1 MHGRT
6 GASPRGR
13 QEAAM
18 TYDLK
23 ITGGTIV
30 DGSGKPGFAG
40 DLGIK
45 DGKVVALGKADG
57 PAATTIDARGKIVSP
72 GFVDVHTHY
81 DAQILWDRMLS
92 ISPWHGVT
100 TTVIGNCGFGVAP
113 TKAIH
118 RKLIMQTLE
127 KVEGMSLE
135 ALEAGL
141 GNAWPFETFPQY
153 LDTLEKQGTAIN
165 IAALFGHTPLRLY
178 VMGEESTERAAT
190 PDEIAKMKTLV
201 REAMDAGAIG
211 FGTSVS
217 VSHNGYAGKPVP
229 SRQATVE
236 EMDAL
241 VSVMGELKRGLMQ
254 ITIGRDFSTRQV
266 GGVSRTYNAPVTWT
280 ALLSYLYGPG
290 GHRKQLD
297 LAAEQRKSG
306 AMVIPQVSCRPLNFE
321 FTFAEPFIFDVMK
334 FMNELAVEDAKT
346 PGTRRRAYADPAWRE
361 KLRRDVTPLFRN
373 WWDRVVI
380 AWAPSARELEEQP
393 LADAA
398 RKLGRDPVD
407 LALDLALANDLQA
420 RFRMAVMNFDE
431 KEVAELITDPHTVI
445 ALSDAGAHASQL
457 CDACYSTYLL
467 GHWVRE
473 KKTLTI
479 EQAVH
484 QLTQRPAEMFGITDR
499 GLLAEGRPADVVVFD
514 PRTVAPGPLKR
525 VYDLPAGADRL
536 VSEATGVDAVIVNGR
551 IIRQNGNDVVA
562 ADDRLPGRVLR
573 HGRAA

>member
-1 MHGRT
+1 M
-6 GASPRGR
+6 S
-13 QEAAM
+13 
-18 TYDLK
+18 YDIK
-23 ITGGTIV
+23 VTGGTIV
-30 DGSGKPGFAG
+30 DGSGRPGFVG

-45 DGKVVALGKADG
+45 GGKVVAIGKVEG
-57 PAATTIDARGKIVSP
+57 PADTTIDAAGKIVSP

-81 DAQILWDRMLS
+81 DAQILWDRMLT

-141 GNAWPFETFPQY
+141 GIDWPFETFPQY
-153 LDTLEKQGTAIN
+153 LDALEKRGSAIN
-165 IAALFGHTPLRLY
+165 VAALFGHTPLRLY
-178 VMGEESTERAAT
+178 VMGEESTERVAT
-190 PDEIAKMKTLV
+190 ADEIAAMKKLV

-211 FGTSVS
+211 FGTSVA

-241 VSVMGELKRGLMQ
+241 ASVMGELKRGLMQ
-254 ITIGRDFSTRQV
+254 VTIGRDFSTRHMAE
-266 GGVSRTYNAPVTWT
+266 VSRKYGIPVTWT
-280 ALLSYLYGPG
+280 ALLSYMYGPG
-290 GHRKQLD
+290 GHRKQLA
-297 LAAEQRKSG
+297 LADEQRKSG
-306 AMVIPQVSCRPLNFE
+306 ALVIPQVSCRPLNFE
-321 FTFAEPFIFDVMK
+321 FTFGEPFIFDVMK
-334 FMNELAVEDAKT
+334 FMNELAVEEAKA

-361 KLRRDVTPLFRN
+361 KLRSEVTPLFRN

-393 LADAA
+393 LAEAA
-398 RKLGRDPVD
+398 RKLGKDPVD

-431 KEVAELITDPHTVI
+431 QEVAELITDPHTII

-457 CDACYSTYLL
+457 CDACYATYLL

-473 KKTLTI
+473 RKTFTI

-484 QLTQRPAEMFGITDR
+484 NLTQRPAEMFGITDR
-499 GLLAEGRPADVVVFD
+499 GLLTEGRPADVVVFD
-514 PRTVAPGPLKR
+514 PLTVGPGPLKR

-536 VSEATGVDAVIVNGR
+536 VSEARGIDAVIVNGKL
-551 IIRQNGNDVVA
+551 IRRNGKDTVA
-562 ADDRLPGRVLR
+562 GTDPLPGRLLR

>member
-1 MHGRT
+1 MG
-6 GASPRGR
+6 
-13 QEAAM
+13 
-18 TYDLK
+18 YDLK

-30 DGSGKPGFAG
+30 DGTGRPGFIG
-40 DLGIK
+40 DLAIK

-57 PAATTIDARGKIVSP
+57 AATTTIDATGKVVCP

-81 DAQILWDRMLS
+81 DAQVLWDRLLS

-118 RKLIMQTLE
+118 RKLILQTLE
-127 KVEGMSLE
+127 KVEGMSLD
-135 ALEAGL
+135 ALQEGL
-141 GNAWPFETFPQY
+141 GDVWPFETFPQY
-153 LDTLEKQGTAIN
+153 LDAVEKRGAAIN
-165 IAALFGHTPLRLY
+165 IAALFGHTPLRMY

-190 PDEIAKMKTLV
+190 ADEIAAMKRLM
-201 REAMDAGAIG
+201 REAMEAGAIG

-217 VSHNGYAGKPVP
+217 VSHNGYGGRPVP
-229 SRQATVE
+229 SRQAAVE

-241 VSVMGELKRGLMQ
+241 VSVMGEVKRGLMQ
-254 ITIGRDFSTRQV
+254 ITIGREFSTRHMAE
-266 GGVSRTYNAPVTWT
+266 VSRKYGVPVTWT

-290 GHRKQLD
+290 GHRKQLA
-297 LAAEQRKSG
+297 LAEEQRKSG
-306 AMVIPQVSCRPLNFE
+306 ALVIPQVSCRPLNFE

-334 FMNELAVEDAKT
+334 FMNELAVAEAKS

-361 KLRRDVTPLFRN
+361 KLRSEVTPLFQR

-380 AWAPSARELEEQP
+380 AWAPSHKELEEMP
-393 LADAA
+393 LAAAAA
-398 RKLGRDPVD
+398 RVGKDPVD

-431 KEVAELITDPHTVI
+431 GEVAELITDPNTII

-457 CDACYSTYLL
+457 CDACYSTHLL

-473 KKTLTI
+473 KKVFSI

-484 QLTQRPAEMFGITDR
+484 HLTQRPAEMFGITDR
-499 GLLAEGRPADVVVFD
+499 GVLADGKPADVVVFD
-514 PRTVAPGPLKR
+514 PNTVGPGPLRR

-536 VSEATGVDAVIVNGR
+536 VSDASGIDAVIVNGQL
-551 IIRQNGNDVVA
+551 IRRDGRDAIAANDKM
-562 ADDRLPGRVLR
+562 PGRLLR

>member
-1 MHGRT
+1 M
-6 GASPRGR
+6 S
-13 QEAAM
+13 
-18 TYDLK
+18 YDLK

-30 DGSGKPGFAG
+30 DGSGKPGFVG
-40 DLGIK
+40 DVGVK
-45 DGKVVALGKADG
+45 DGRIVALGKAEG
-57 PAATTIDARGKIVSP
+57 PATSTIDATGKAVSP

-113 TKAIH
+113 TRAAH

-141 GNAWPFETFPQY
+141 GTAWPFETFPQY
-153 LDTLEKQGTAIN
+153 LDALERQGSAIN
-165 IAALFGHTPLRLY
+165 VAALFGHTPLRLY

-190 PDEIAKMKTLV
+190 QDEVGTMKKLV

-254 ITIGRDFSTRQV
+254 ITIGRDFSTRHMAE
-266 GGVSRTYNAPVTWT
+266 VSRKYGVPVTWT
-280 ALLSYLYGPG
+280 ALLSHLYGPG

-297 LAAEQRKSG
+297 LAAEQRRSG
-306 AMVIPQVSCRPLNFE
+306 AIVIPQVSCRPLNFE

-334 FMNELAVEDAKT
+334 FMNELAVADAKE

-361 KLRRDVTPLFRN
+361 KLRSEVTPLFRN

-393 LADAA
+393 LAAAAA
-398 RKLGRDPVD
+398 RLGKDPVD

-431 KEVAELITDPHTVI
+431 QEVAELITDPNTII

-457 CDACYSTYLL
+457 CDACYSTHLL

-473 KKTLTI
+473 KKTLTL

-499 GLLAEGRPADVVVFD
+499 GLLAEGRPADIVVFD
-514 PRTVAPGPLKR
+514 PATVAPGPLKR
-525 VYDLPAGADRL
+525 VFDLPAGADRL
-536 VSEATGVDAVIVNGR
+536 VSEASGIDAVIVNGTLVR
-551 IIRQNGNDVVA
+551 RDGKDAVA
-562 ADDRLPGRVLR
+562 ANDRLPGRLLR

>member
-1 MHGRT
+1 
-6 GASPRGR
+6 
-13 QEAAM
+13 M

-30 DGSGKPGFAG
+30 DGTGKPGFVG

-45 DGKVVALGKADG
+45 DGKVVAIGKAEG
-57 PAATTIDARGKIVSP
+57 AATTTIDAKGKVVSP

-113 TKAIH
+113 TRAAH
-118 RKLIMQTLE
+118 RKIIMQTLE

-141 GNAWPFETFPQY
+141 GTAWPFETFPQY
-153 LDTLEKQGTAIN
+153 LDTLEKRGSAIN
-165 IAALFGHTPLRLY
+165 VAALFGHTPLRLY

-190 PDEIAKMKTLV
+190 PDEIGKMKILV

-217 VSHNGYAGKPVP
+217 VSHSGYGGKPVP

-236 EMDAL
+236 EMDQL

-254 ITIGRDFSTRQV
+254 ITIGRDFSTRHMAE
-266 GGVSRTYNAPVTWT
+266 VSRKYNIPVTWT
-280 ALLSYLYGPG
+280 ALLSHLYGPG

-321 FTFAEPFIFDVMK
+321 VTFAEPFIFDVMP
-334 FMNELAVEDAKT
+334 FMNELAKADAKE
-346 PGTRRRAYADPAWRE
+346 PGARRRAYADAAWRE
-361 KLRRDVTPLFRN
+361 KLRSDVTPLFRN

-380 AWAPSARELEEQP
+380 AWSPSHRELEEQP
-393 LADAA
+393 LTMAA
-398 RKLGRDPVD
+398 AKLGKDPVD
-407 LALDLALANDLQA
+407 LALDISLADDLQT

-431 KEVAELITDPHTVI
+431 KEVAELITDPHTII
-445 ALSDAGAHASQL
+445 ALSDAGAHANQL
-457 CDACYSTYLL
+457 CDACYSTHLL

-473 KKTLTI
+473 KKTLTV
-479 EQAVH
+479 EEAVH
-484 QLTQRPAEMFGITDR
+484 NLTQRPAEMFGITDR
-499 GLLAEGRPADVVVFD
+499 GVLAEGRPADVVVFD
-514 PRTVAPGPLKR
+514 PKTVGPGPLKR

-536 VSEATGVDAVIVNGR
+536 VAEAGGIDAVIVNGR
-551 IIRQNGNDVVA
+551 LIRQNNKDTVA
-562 ADDRLPGRVLR
+562 ANDKLPGRLLR

>member
-1 MHGRT
+1 
-6 GASPRGR
+6 
-13 QEAAM
+13 M

-30 DGSGKPGFAG
+30 DGTGKPGFVG

-45 DGKVVALGKADG
+45 DGKVVAIGNAEG
-57 PAATTIDARGKIVSP
+57 AATATIDAKGKVVSP

-113 TKAIH
+113 TRAAH
-118 RKLIMQTLE
+118 RKIIMQTLE

-141 GNAWPFETFPQY
+141 GTAWPFETFPQY
-153 LDTLEKQGTAIN
+153 LDTLEKRGSAIN
-165 IAALFGHTPLRLY
+165 VAALFGHTPLRLY

-190 PDEIAKMKTLV
+190 PDEIGKMKKLV

-217 VSHNGYAGKPVP
+217 VSHSGYGGKPVP

-236 EMDAL
+236 EMDQL

-254 ITIGRDFSTRQV
+254 ITIGRDFSTRHMAE
-266 GGVSRTYNAPVTWT
+266 VSRKYNIPVTWT
-280 ALLSYLYGPG
+280 ALLSHLYGPG

-321 FTFAEPFIFDVMK
+321 VTFAEPFIFDVMP
-334 FMNELAVEDAKT
+334 FMNELAKADAKE

-361 KLRRDVTPLFRN
+361 KLRSEVTPLFRN

-380 AWAPSARELEEQP
+380 AWSPSHRELEEMP
-393 LADAA
+393 LTAA
-398 RKLGRDPVD
+398 AAKLGKDPVD
-407 LALDLALANDLQA
+407 LALDISLADDLLT

-431 KEVAELITDPHTVI
+431 KEVAELITDPNTII

-457 CDACYSTYLL
+457 CDACYSTHLL
-467 GHWVRE
+467 GHWVRDR
-473 KKTLTI
+473 KVFTL
-479 EQAVH
+479 EEAVH
-484 QLTQRPAEMFGITDR
+484 NLTQRPAEMFGITDR
-499 GLLAEGRPADVVVFD
+499 GVLAEGRPADVVVFD
-514 PRTVAPGPLKR
+514 PQTVNPGPLRR
-525 VYDLPAGADRL
+525 VHDMPAGADRL
-536 VSEATGVDAVIVNGR
+536 VSEASGIEAVVVNGKL
-551 IIRQNGNDVVA
+551 IRQNNKDTIAANDK
-562 ADDRLPGRVLR
+562 LPGRLLR

>member
-1 MHGRT
+1 
-6 GASPRGR
+6 
-13 QEAAM
+13 M
-18 TYDLK
+18 TFDLK

-30 DGSGKPGFAG
+30 DGTGKPGFAG
-40 DLGIK
+40 DVGIK
-45 DGKVVALGKADG
+45 DGKVVALGKAEG
-57 PAATTIDARGKIVSP
+57 PAVQTIDATGKVVSP

-81 DAQILWDRMLS
+81 DAQILWDRMLT

-113 TKAIH
+113 TREIH
-118 RKLIMQTLE
+118 RKMIMQTLE
-127 KVEGMSLE
+127 KVEGMSLQ

-141 GNAWPFETFPQY
+141 GTAWPFETFPQY
-153 LDTLEKQGTAIN
+153 LDALETRGSAIN
-165 IAALFGHTPLRLY
+165 VAALFGHTPLRLY

-190 PDEIAKMKTLV
+190 PDEVGTMKKLV
-201 REAMDAGAIG
+201 REAMEAGAIG

-229 SRQATVE
+229 SRQATPE

-241 VSVMGELKRGLMQ
+241 VSVMGEMKRGLMQ
-254 ITIGRDFSTRQV
+254 ITIGRDFSTRHMAE
-266 GGVSRTYNAPVTWT
+266 VSRKYNIPVTWT
-280 ALLSYLYGPG
+280 ALLSHLYGPG

-321 FTFAEPFIFDVMK
+321 VTFAEPFIFDVMP
-334 FMNELAVEDAKT
+334 FMNELAKADAKE

-361 KLRRDVTPLFRN
+361 KLRREVTPLFRN

-380 AWAPSARELEEQP
+380 AWSPSHRELEEMP
-393 LADAA
+393 LTAA
-398 RKLGRDPVD
+398 AAKLGKDPVD
-407 LALDLALANDLQA
+407 LALDISLADDLLT

-431 KEVAELITDPHTVI
+431 KEVAELITDPNTII

-457 CDACYSTYLL
+457 CDACYSTHLL
-467 GHWVRE
+467 GHWVRDR
-473 KKTLTI
+473 KVFTL
-479 EQAVH
+479 EEAVH
-484 QLTQRPAEMFGITDR
+484 NLTQRPAEMFGITDR
-499 GLLAEGRPADVVVFD
+499 GVLAEGRPADVVVFD
-514 PRTVAPGPLKR
+514 PKTVNPGPLKR

-536 VSEATGVDAVIVNGR
+536 VSEASGIDAVVVNGKV
-551 IIRQNGNDVVA
+551 IRRDNKDTVA
-562 ADDRLPGRVLR
+562 ADDKLPGRLLR

>member
-1 MHGRT
+1 
-6 GASPRGR
+6 
-13 QEAAM
+13 M
-18 TYDLK
+18 TYDLR
-23 ITGGTIV
+23 ITNGTIV
-30 DGSGKPGFAG
+30 DGTGKPSFVG
-40 DLGIK
+40 DVGIK
-45 DGKVVALGKADG
+45 DGRIVALGKADG
-57 PAATTIDARGKIVSP
+57 DAAQTLDATGKVVSP

-81 DAQILWDRMLS
+81 DAQILWDRMLT

-113 TKAIH
+113 TRAAH
-118 RKLIMQTLE
+118 RKMILQTLE
-127 KVEGMSLE
+127 KVEGMSLD
-135 ALEAGL
+135 ALQAGV
-141 GNAWPFETFPQY
+141 GDDWGFESFPQY
-153 LDTLEKQGTAIN
+153 LDAVEKGGTAIN
-165 IAALFGHTPLRLY
+165 VAALFGHTPLRLY

-190 PDEIAKMKTLV
+190 PDEVGAMKKLV
-201 REAMDAGAIG
+201 REAMEAGAIG

-217 VSHNGYAGKPVP
+217 VSHNGYGGKPVP

-241 VSVMGELKRGLMQ
+241 VSVLGEMKRGLMQ
-254 ITIGRDFSTRQV
+254 ITIGRDFSTRHMAE
-266 GGVSRTYNAPVTWT
+266 VSRKYGVPVTWT

-306 AMVIPQVSCRPLNFE
+306 AVVIPQVSCRPLNFE

-334 FMNELAVEDAKT
+334 FMNELAVADAQA

-361 KLRRDVTPLFRN
+361 KLRSEVTPLFRN
-373 WWDRVVI
+373 WWDRVII

-398 RKLGRDPVD
+398 RRLGKDPVD

-431 KEVAELITDPHTVI
+431 KEVAELITDPNTII

-457 CDACYSTYLL
+457 CDACYSTHLL
-467 GHWVRE
+467 AHWVRE
-473 KKTLTI
+473 TGTFTI

-484 QLTQRPAEMFGITDR
+484 HLTQRPAETFGITDR
-499 GLLAEGRPADVVVFD
+499 GVLAAGRPADIVVFD
-514 PRTVAPGPLKR
+514 AATVGPGPLKR
-525 VYDLPAGADRL
+525 VFDLPAGADRL
-536 VSEATGVDAVIVNGR
+536 VSEARGIDAVIVNGTV
-551 IIRQNGNDVVA
+551 IRRDGRDAVTPTS
-562 ADDRLPGRVLR
+562 RLPGRLLR

>member
-1 MHGRT
+1 
-6 GASPRGR
+6 
-13 QEAAM
+13 M

-30 DGSGKPGFAG
+30 DGSGKPGFTG

-57 PAATTIDARGKIVSP
+57 AADTTIDATGKVVSP

-141 GNAWPFETFPQY
+141 GTNWPFETFPQY
-153 LDTLEKQGTAIN
+153 LDALEKRGSAIN
-165 IAALFGHTPLRLY
+165 VAALFGHTPLRLY

-190 PDEIAKMKTLV
+190 ADEIAAMKKLV

-211 FGTSVS
+211 FGTSVA

-236 EMDAL
+236 EMDTL

-254 ITIGRDFSTRQV
+254 ITIGRDFSTRHMAE
-266 GGVSRTYNAPVTWT
+266 VSRKYNVPVTWT

-306 AMVIPQVSCRPLNFE
+306 ALVIPQVSCRPLNFE

-334 FMNELAVEDAKT
+334 FMNELTVADAKT

-361 KLRRDVTPLFRN
+361 KLRSEVTPLFRN
-373 WWDRVVI
+373 WWDRVII

-393 LADAA
+393 LAAA
-398 RKLGRDPVD
+398 AASLGKDPVD

-431 KEVAELITDPHTVI
+431 KEVAELITDPNTII

-473 KKTLTI
+473 RKTFTI

-484 QLTQRPAEMFGITDR
+484 NLTQRPAEMFGITDR

-514 PRTVAPGPLKR
+514 PKTVGPGPLKR

-536 VSEATGVDAVIVNGR
+536 VSDAHGIDAVIVNGKL
-551 IIRQNGNDVVA
+551 IRRDGKDAVA
-562 ADDRLPGRVLR
+562 ANDKLPGRLLR
-573 HGRAA
+573 HGKAA

>member
-1 MHGRT
+1 
-6 GASPRGR
+6 
-13 QEAAM
+13 M

-30 DGSGKPGFAG
+30 DGTGKPGFTG
-40 DLGIK
+40 DLGVEN
-45 DGKVVALGKADG
+45 GKVVALGKADG
-57 PAATTIDARGKIVSP
+57 PAATTIEATGRVVSP

-113 TKAIH
+113 THAIH

-127 KVEGMSLE
+127 KVEGMSLD
-135 ALEAGL
+135 ALHAGL
-141 GNAWPFETFPQY
+141 GDDWPFETFPQY
-153 LDTLEKQGTAIN
+153 LDALERRGSAIN
-165 IAALFGHTPLRLY
+165 IAALFGHTPLRMY

-190 PDEIAKMKTLV
+190 ADEIGAMKKLV
-201 REAMDAGAIG
+201 REAMEAGAIG

-217 VSHNGYAGKPVP
+217 ISHNGYAGKPVP

-241 VSVMGELKRGLMQ
+241 VSVMGDMKRGLMQ
-254 ITIGRDFSTRQV
+254 ITIGREFSTRHMAE
-266 GGVSRTYNAPVTWT
+266 VSRKYGVPVTWT

-334 FMNELAVEDAKT
+334 FMNELAVEDSKS

-361 KLRRDVTPLFRN
+361 KLRSEVTALFQR
-373 WWDRVVI
+373 WWERVVI

-398 RKLGRDPVD
+398 RRLGKDPVD

-431 KEVAELITDPHTVI
+431 KEVAELITDPNTII

-467 GHWVRE
+467 GHWVRD
-473 KKTLTI
+473 KKTFTI

-484 QLTQRPAEMFGITDR
+484 NLTQRPAEMFGITDR
-499 GLLAEGRPADVVVFD
+499 GVLAAGRPADVVVFD
-514 PRTVAPGPLKR
+514 PKTVGPGPLKR

-536 VSEATGVDAVIVNGR
+536 VSEASGIDAVIVNGTL
-551 IIRQNGNDVVA
+551 IRRNGKDAVA
-562 ADDRLPGRVLR
+562 ANDKLPGRLLR
-573 HGRAA
+573 HGHAA

>member
-1 MHGRT
+1 M
-6 GASPRGR
+6 S
-13 QEAAM
+13 
-18 TYDLK
+18 YDLK

-30 DGSGKPGFAG
+30 DGTGKAGFAG

-45 DGKVVALGKADG
+45 DGKVVAIGKADG
-57 PAATTIDARGKIVSP
+57 PATTTIDAKGRVVAP

-118 RKLIMQTLE
+118 RKLILQTLE
-127 KVEGMSLE
+127 KVEGMSLD
-135 ALEAGL
+135 ALHAGL
-141 GNAWPFETFPQY
+141 GEDWPFETFPEY
-153 LDTLEKQGTAIN
+153 LDAVEKRGSAIN
-165 IAALFGHTPLRLY
+165 IAALFGHTPLRMY

-190 PDEIAKMKTLV
+190 QDEINSMKKLM

-229 SRQATVE
+229 SRLAAVE
-236 EMDAL
+236 EMDQL

-254 ITIGRDFSTRQV
+254 ITIGREFSTRHMAE
-266 GGVSRTYNAPVTWT
+266 VSRKYGIPVTWT

-321 FTFAEPFIFDVMK
+321 FTFGEPFIFDVMK
-334 FMNELAVEDAKT
+334 FMNELAMADAKA

-361 KLRRDVTPLFRN
+361 KLRSEVTPLFQR

-380 AWAPSARELEEQP
+380 AWAPSHKELEEMP
-393 LADAA
+393 LAVAA
-398 RKLGRDPVD
+398 AKLGKDPVD
-407 LALDLALANDLQA
+407 LALDIALANDLQA

-431 KEVAELITDPHTVI
+431 KEVAELITDPNTII

-457 CDACYSTYLL
+457 CDACYSTHLL
-467 GHWVRE
+467 GHWVRDR
-473 KKTLTI
+473 KVFTI
-479 EQAVH
+479 EEAVH
-484 QLTQRPAEMFGITDR
+484 NLTQRPAEMFGITDR
-499 GLLAEGRPADVVVFD
+499 GVLAKGRPADVVVFD
-514 PRTVAPGPLKR
+514 ARTVGPGPLKR
-525 VYDLPAGADRL
+525 VNDLPAGADRL
-536 VSEATGVDAVIVNGR
+536 VSQASGIDAVIVNGEL
-551 IIRQNGNDVVA
+551 IRRDNKDVFAANDK
-562 ADDRLPGRVLR
+562 LPGRLLR
-573 HGRAA
+573 SGHAA

>member
-1 MHGRT
+1 
-6 GASPRGR
+6 
-13 QEAAM
+13 M

-30 DGSGKPGFAG
+30 DGTGKAGITG

-45 DGKVVALGKADG
+45 DGKVVALGKAEG
-57 PAATTIDARGKIVSP
+57 AATATIDARGKVVSP

-113 TKAIH
+113 TRAIH
-118 RKLIMQTLE
+118 RKMIMQTLE

-135 ALEAGL
+135 ALQAGL
-141 GNAWPFETFPQY
+141 GEAWPFETFPQY
-153 LDTLEKQGTAIN
+153 LDALEKRGSAIN
-165 IAALFGHTPLRLY
+165 VAALFGHTPLRLY
-178 VMGEESTERAAT
+178 VMGEASTERAANA
-190 PDEIAKMKTLV
+190 DEVAAMKKLV
-201 REAMDAGAIG
+201 REAMEAGAIG

-229 SRQATVE
+229 SRQATPE

-241 VSVMGELKRGLMQ
+241 VSVMGEMKRGLMQ
-254 ITIGRDFSTRQV
+254 ITIGRDFSTKHMAE
-266 GGVSRTYNAPVTWT
+266 VSRKYGIPVTWT

-306 AMVIPQVSCRPLNFE
+306 ALVIPQVSCRPLNFE
-321 FTFAEPFIFDVMK
+321 FTFAEPFIFDTMK
-334 FMNELAVEDAKT
+334 FMNELAAADAKE

-361 KLRRDVTPLFRN
+361 KLRSEVTPIFRN
-373 WWDRVVI
+373 WWARVVI
-380 AWAPSARELEEQP
+380 AWSPSARELEEMP
-393 LADAA
+393 LAAA
-398 RKLGRDPVD
+398 AAKVGKDPVD
-407 LALDLALANDLQA
+407 LALDIALADDLQT

-431 KEVAELITDPHTVI
+431 TEVAELITDPHTII
-445 ALSDAGAHASQL
+445 ALSDAGAHANQL
-457 CDACYSTYLL
+457 CDACYSTHLL

-473 KKTLTI
+473 KKTMTI

-499 GLLAEGRPADVVVFD
+499 GVLAEGRPADVVVFD
-514 PRTVAPGPLKR
+514 PKTVAPGPLKR

-536 VSEATGVDAVIVNGR
+536 VSEASGIDAVIVNGR
-551 IIRQNGNDVVA
+551 LIRQGNKDVVA
-562 ADDRLPGRVLR
+562 ADDKLPGRLLR

>member
-1 MHGRT
+1 MKLV
-6 GASPRGR
+6 
-13 QEAAM
+13 QEQAM

-30 DGSGKPGFAG
+30 DGTGKPGFAG

-57 PAATTIDARGKIVSP
+57 EATQTIDAAGRIVAP

-81 DAQILWDRMLS
+81 DAQILWDRLLS

-113 TKAIH
+113 TRAIH

-127 KVEGMSLE
+127 KVEGMSLD
-135 ALEAGL
+135 ALQAGL
-141 GNAWPFETFPQY
+141 GDDWPFETFPQY
-153 LDTLEKQGTAIN
+153 LDALEKRGSAIN
-165 IAALFGHTPLRLY
+165 VAALFGHTPLRLY
-178 VMGEESTERAAT
+178 VMGEASTERAAT
-190 PDEIAKMKTLV
+190 ADEIGAMKKLV
-201 REAMDAGAIG
+201 REAMEAGAIG

-241 VSVMGELKRGLMQ
+241 VSVMGDIKRGLMQ
-254 ITIGRDFSTRQV
+254 ITIGREFSTRHMAE
-266 GGVSRTYNAPVTWT
+266 VSRKYGVPVTWT

-306 AMVIPQVSCRPLNFE
+306 ALVIPQVSCRPLNFE

-334 FMNELAVEDAKT
+334 FMNELAVEDARM
-346 PGTRRRAYADPAWRE
+346 PGTRRRAYADPAWRQ
-361 KLRRDVTPLFRN
+361 KLKFELTPLFQH
-373 WWDRVVI
+373 WWDRTVI
-380 AWAPSARELEEQP
+380 AWAPSAKELEEQP
-393 LADAA
+393 LAEAA
-398 RKLGRDPVD
+398 AKLGKDPVD

-431 KEVAELITDPHTVI
+431 KEVAELITDPHTII

-473 KKTLTI
+473 RKTFTI

-484 QLTQRPAEMFGITDR
+484 HLTQRPAETFGITDR
-499 GLLAEGRPADVVVFD
+499 GVLAKGRPADVVVFD
-514 PRTVAPGPLKR
+514 AKTVGPGPLRR

-536 VSEATGVDAVIVNGR
+536 VSDASGIDAVIVNGKL
-551 IIRQNGNDVVA
+551 IRRDGKDAVA
-562 ADDRLPGRVLR
+562 ANAKLPGRLLR
-573 HGRAA
+573 SGRAA

>member
-1 MHGRT
+1 MDV
-6 GASPRGR
+6 SE
-13 QEAAM
+13 QAM

-30 DGSGKPGFAG
+30 DGTGKPGFTG

-45 DGKVVALGKADG
+45 DGKVVALDKADG
-57 PAATTIDARGKIVSP
+57 RSAATIEATGKVVSP

-113 TKAIH
+113 TRAIH
-118 RKLIMQTLE
+118 RKLILQTLE
-127 KVEGMSLE
+127 KVEGMSLD
-135 ALEAGL
+135 ALQAGL
-141 GNAWPFETFPQY
+141 GESWPFETFPQY
-153 LDTLEKQGTAIN
+153 LDAVEKRGSAIN
-165 IAALFGHTPLRLY
+165 VAALFGHTPLRLY
-178 VMGEESTERAAT
+178 VMGEASAERAAT
-190 PDEIAKMKTLV
+190 VDEIAAMKKLM
-201 REAMDAGAIG
+201 REAMEAGAIG
-211 FGTSVS
+211 FGTSMS

-236 EMDAL
+236 EMDQL
-241 VSVMGELKRGLMQ
+241 VSVMGEMKRGLMQ
-254 ITIGRDFSTRQV
+254 ITIGREFSTRHMAE
-266 GGVSRTYNAPVTWT
+266 VSRKHGVAVTWT

-334 FMNELAVEDAKT
+334 FMNELAVEDAKA

-361 KLRRDVTPLFRN
+361 KLRSDVTPLFRR

-380 AWAPSARELEEQP
+380 AWAPSARELEETP
-393 LADAA
+393 LAAA
-398 RKLGRDPVD
+398 AAKLGKDPVD
-407 LALDLALANDLQA
+407 LALDLALASDLQA

-431 KEVAELITDPHTVI
+431 KEVAELITDPNTII

-473 KKTLTI
+473 RKVFTV

-484 QLTQRPAEMFGITDR
+484 NLTQRPAEMFGITDR

-514 PRTVAPGPLKR
+514 PATVGPGPLKR

-536 VSEATGVDAVIVNGR
+536 VSEASGIDAVIVNGKL
-551 IIRQNGNDVVA
+551 IRRDGKDAVA
-562 ADDRLPGRVLR
+562 ANDKLPGRLLR
-573 HGRAA
+573 SGRAA

>member
-1 MHGRT
+1 
-6 GASPRGR
+6 
-13 QEAAM
+13 M

-30 DGSGKPGFAG
+30 DGTGKPGLTG

-45 DGKVVALGKADG
+45 DGKVVSLGKVDG
-57 PAATTIDARGKIVSP
+57 PATTTIDAAGKVVSP

-81 DAQILWDRMLS
+81 DAQILWDRMLT

-127 KVEGMSLE
+127 KVEGMSLD
-135 ALEAGL
+135 ALHAGL
-141 GNAWPFETFPQY
+141 GDDWPFETFPQY
-153 LDTLEKQGTAIN
+153 LDALEKRGSAIN
-165 IAALFGHTPLRLY
+165 VAALFGHTPLRLY

-190 PDEIAKMKTLV
+190 ADEIGAMKRLM
-201 REAMDAGAIG
+201 REAMEAGAVG

-229 SRQATVE
+229 SRQAAVE

-241 VSVMGELKRGLMQ
+241 VSVMGDMKRGLMQ
-254 ITIGRDFSTRQV
+254 ITIGREFSTRHMAE
-266 GGVSRTYNAPVTWT
+266 VSRKYGVPVTWT

-306 AMVIPQVSCRPLNFE
+306 ALVIPQVSCRPLNFE

-334 FMNELAVEDAKT
+334 FMNELAVEDAKA
-346 PGTRRRAYADPAWRE
+346 PGTRRRAYADAAWRE
-361 KLRRDVTPLFRN
+361 KLRREVTPLFQR
-373 WWDRVVI
+373 WWDRTVI
-380 AWAPSARELEEQP
+380 AWAPSAKELEEQP
-393 LADAA
+393 LTEAA
-398 RKLGRDPVD
+398 RKLGKDPVD
-407 LALDLALANDLQA
+407 LALDLALASDLQA

-431 KEVAELITDPHTVI
+431 KEVAELITDPHTII

-467 GHWVRE
+467 GHWVRD
-473 KKTLTI
+473 KKTFTV

-484 QLTQRPAEMFGITDR
+484 NLTQRPAEMFGITDR
-499 GLLAEGRPADVVVFD
+499 GLLAQGRPADVVVFD
-514 PRTVAPGPLKR
+514 PKTVGPGPLKR
-525 VYDLPAGADRL
+525 VYDMPAGADRL
-536 VSEATGVDAVIVNGR
+536 VSEASGIDAVIVNGKL
-551 IIRQNGNDVVA
+551 IRRDGKDAIAANDK
-562 ADDRLPGRVLR
+562 LPGRLLR

>member
-1 MHGRT
+1 MKLV
-6 GASPRGR
+6 
-13 QEAAM
+13 QEQAM

-23 ITGGTIV
+23 IMGGTIV
-30 DGSGKPGFAG
+30 DGTGRPGFAG

-57 PAATTIDARGKIVSP
+57 EATQTIGAAGLIVAP

-81 DAQILWDRMLS
+81 DAQILWDRLLS

-113 TKAIH
+113 TRAIH

-127 KVEGMSLE
+127 KVEGMSLD
-135 ALEAGL
+135 ALQAGL
-141 GNAWPFETFPQY
+141 GDDWPFETFPQY
-153 LDTLEKQGTAIN
+153 LDALEKRGSAIN
-165 IAALFGHTPLRLY
+165 VAALFGHTPLRLY
-178 VMGEESTERAAT
+178 VMGEASTERAAT
-190 PDEIAKMKTLV
+190 ADEIGAMKKLV
-201 REAMDAGAIG
+201 REAMEAGAIG

-241 VSVMGELKRGLMQ
+241 VSVMGDIKRGLMQ
-254 ITIGRDFSTRQV
+254 ITIGREFSTRHMAE
-266 GGVSRTYNAPVTWT
+266 VSRKYGVPVTWT

-306 AMVIPQVSCRPLNFE
+306 ALVIPQVSCRPLNFE

-334 FMNELAVEDAKT
+334 FMNELAVEDARV
-346 PGTRRRAYADPAWRE
+346 PGTRRRAYADPAWRQ
-361 KLRRDVTPLFRN
+361 KLKSELTPLFQR
-373 WWDRVVI
+373 WWDRTVI
-380 AWAPSARELEEQP
+380 AWAPSAKELEEQP
-393 LADAA
+393 LAEAA
-398 RKLGRDPVD
+398 AKLGKDPVD

-431 KEVAELITDPHTVI
+431 KEVAELITDPHTII

-473 KKTLTI
+473 RNTFTV

-484 QLTQRPAEMFGITDR
+484 HLTQRPAEAFGITDR
-499 GLLAEGRPADVVVFD
+499 GVLAEGRPADVVVFD
-514 PRTVAPGPLKR
+514 ARTVGPGPLRR

-536 VSEATGVDAVIVNGR
+536 ISDASGIDAVIVNGKL
-551 IIRQNGNDVVA
+551 IRRDGKDAVA
-562 ADDRLPGRVLR
+562 ANDKLPGRLLR

>member
-1 MHGRT
+1 M
-6 GASPRGR
+6 A
-13 QEAAM
+13 
-18 TYDLK
+18 YDLK

-30 DGSGKPGFAG
+30 DGTGKAGFAG

-45 DGKVVALGKADG
+45 DDKVVAIGRADG
-57 PAATTIDARGKIVSP
+57 PATTTIDAKGKIVSP

-81 DAQILWDRMLS
+81 DAQILWDRMLT

-118 RKLIMQTLE
+118 RKLILQTLE
-127 KVEGMSLE
+127 KVEGMSID
-135 ALEAGL
+135 ALQAGL
-141 GNAWPFETFPQY
+141 GEIWPFETFPQY
-153 LDTLEKQGTAIN
+153 LDSVEKRGSAIN
-165 IAALFGHTPLRLY
+165 VAALLGHTPLRMY

-190 PDEIAKMKTLV
+190 QDEINAMKRLM
-201 REAMDAGAIG
+201 REAMEAGAIG

-229 SRQATVE
+229 SRQATVD
-236 EMDAL
+236 EMDQL
-241 VSVMGELKRGLMQ
+241 VSVMGDIKRGLMQ
-254 ITIGRDFSTRQV
+254 ITIGRDFSTRHMAE
-266 GGVSRTYNAPVTWT
+266 VSRKYGVPVTWT

-334 FMNELAVEDAKT
+334 FMNELSMADAKE
-346 PGTRRRAYADPAWRE
+346 PGTRRRAYADAAWRE
-361 KLRRDVTPLFRN
+361 KLRSEVTPLFRN

-380 AWAPSARELEEQP
+380 AWAPSHKELEEMP
-393 LADAA
+393 LTEAA
-398 RKLGRDPVD
+398 AKLGKDPVD
-407 LALDLALANDLQA
+407 LALDLALASDLKA

-431 KEVAELITDPHTVI
+431 KEVAELITDPHTII
-445 ALSDAGAHASQL
+445 ALSDAGAHANQL
-457 CDACYSTYLL
+457 CDACYATYLL

-473 KKTLTI
+473 KKTLTV
-479 EQAVH
+479 EEAVH
-484 QLTQRPAEMFGITDR
+484 NLTQRPAEMFGITDR

-514 PRTVAPGPLKR
+514 PRTVGPGPLKR

-536 VSEATGVDAVIVNGR
+536 VSEASGIDAVIVNGR
-551 IIRQNGNDVVA
+551 LIRQNGKDAVA
-562 ADDRLPGRVLR
+562 ANDKLPGRLLR

>member
-1 MHGRT
+1 M
-6 GASPRGR
+6 AF
-13 QEAAM
+13 
-18 TYDLK
+18 DLK

-30 DGSGKPGFAG
+30 DGTGKPAYAG

-45 DGKVVALGKADG
+45 NGKVVALGKADG
-57 PAATTIDARGKIVSP
+57 GATSTINATGRVVAP

-118 RKLIMQTLE
+118 RKLILQTLE
-127 KVEGMSLE
+127 KVEGMSLD
-135 ALEAGL
+135 ALQAGV
-141 GNAWPFETFPQY
+141 GDNWPFETFPQY
-153 LDTLEKQGTAIN
+153 LDTLEKQGSAIN
-165 IAALFGHTPLRLY
+165 IAALFGHTPLRMY

-190 PDEIAKMKTLV
+190 ADEIAAMKKLV
-201 REAMDAGAIG
+201 HEAMDAGAIG

-254 ITIGRDFSTRQV
+254 ITIGRDFSTRHMAE
-266 GGVSRTYNAPVTWT
+266 VSRKYNVPVTWT

-290 GHRKQLD
+290 GHRKQLET
-297 LAAEQRKSG
+297 AAEQRKSG
-306 AMVIPQVSCRPLNFE
+306 ALVIPQVSCRPLNFE

-334 FMNELAVEDAKT
+334 FMNELTVADAKE
-346 PGTRRRAYADPAWRE
+346 PGTRRRAYADRAWRE
-361 KLRRDVTPLFRN
+361 KLRSEVTPLFRN
-373 WWDRVVI
+373 WWERVVI

-393 LADAA
+393 LAQAA
-398 RKLGRDPVD
+398 SRLAKDPVD
-407 LALDLALANDLQA
+407 LVLDLALASDLQA

-431 KEVAELITDPHTVI
+431 AEVAELITDPHTII

-457 CDACYSTYLL
+457 CDACYSTHLL

-473 KKTLTI
+473 RKTFTI

-499 GLLAEGRPADVVVFD
+499 GVLAVGRPADVVVFD
-514 PRTVAPGPLKR
+514 PATVGPGPLKR
-525 VYDLPAGADRL
+525 VYDLPAGAGRL
-536 VSEATGVDAVIVNGR
+536 VSEAAGVDAVIVNGK
-551 IIRQNGNDVVA
+551 IIRRGGTDAVA
-562 ADDRLPGRVLR
+562 ANDKLPGRVLR
-573 HGRAA
+573 HGRAH

>member
-1 MHGRT
+1 MQGQAQQ
-6 GASPRGR
+6 GN
-13 QEAAM
+13 AM
-18 TYDLK
+18 SYDLK

-30 DGSGKPGFAG
+30 DGTGKAGFVG

-45 DGKVVALGKADG
+45 DGKVVAMGKADG
-57 PAATTIDARGKIVSP
+57 PATTTIDATGKVVSP

-118 RKLIMQTLE
+118 RKLILQTLE
-127 KVEGMSLE
+127 KVEGMSIG
-135 ALEAGL
+135 ALQAGL
-141 GNAWPFETFPQY
+141 GEVWPFETFPQY
-153 LDTLEKQGTAIN
+153 LDAVEKRGSAIN
-165 IAALFGHTPLRLY
+165 VAALFGHTPLRMY

-190 PDEIAKMKTLV
+190 QDEINAMKKLM
-201 REAMDAGAIG
+201 REAMEAGAIG

-229 SRQATVE
+229 SRQATVD
-236 EMDAL
+236 EMDQL
-241 VSVMGELKRGLMQ
+241 VSVMGDMKRGLMQ
-254 ITIGRDFSTRQV
+254 ITIGREFSTRHMAE
-266 GGVSRTYNAPVTWT
+266 VSRKYGVPVTWT

-334 FMNELAVEDAKT
+334 FMNELAMADAKA

-361 KLRRDVTPLFRN
+361 KLRSEVTPLFQR
-373 WWDRVVI
+373 WWERVVI
-380 AWAPSARELEEQP
+380 AWAPSHKELEEMP
-393 LADAA
+393 LSAAAA
-398 RKLGRDPVD
+398 RLGKDPVD

-431 KEVAELITDPHTVI
+431 KEVAELITDPNTII

-457 CDACYSTYLL
+457 CDACYSTHLL

-473 KKTLTI
+473 RKVFTI
-479 EQAVH
+479 EEAVH
-484 QLTQRPAEMFGITDR
+484 NLTQRPAEMFGITDR

-514 PRTVAPGPLKR
+514 ARTVGPGPLKR
-525 VYDLPAGADRL
+525 VNDLPAGADRL
-536 VSEATGVDAVIVNGR
+536 VSQANGIDAVIVNGEL
-551 IIRQNGNDVVA
+551 I
-562 ADDRLPGRVLR
+562 
-573 HGRAA
+573 

>member
-1 MHGRT
+1 
-6 GASPRGR
+6 
-13 QEAAM
+13 M
-18 TYDLK
+18 TYNLK

-30 DGSGKPGFAG
+30 DGTGKPGFAG
-40 DLGIK
+40 DIGIK

-57 PAATTIDARGKIVSP
+57 PATTTIDATGKIVSP

-81 DAQILWDRMLS
+81 DAQILWDRMLT

-135 ALEAGL
+135 ALQSGL
-141 GNAWPFETFPQY
+141 GESWPFETFPQY
-153 LDTLEKQGTAIN
+153 LDTLDKRGSSIN
-165 IAALFGHTPLRLY
+165 VAALFGHTPLRMY

-190 PDEIAKMKTLV
+190 ADEIRAMKNLM
-201 REAMDAGAIG
+201 REAMEAGAIG

-241 VSVMGELKRGLMQ
+241 VSVMGDIKRGLMQ
-254 ITIGRDFSTRQV
+254 ITIGREFSTRHMAE
-266 GGVSRTYNAPVTWT
+266 VSRKYGVTVTWT
-280 ALLSYLYGPG
+280 ALLSHLYGPD

-334 FMNELAVEDAKT
+334 FMNELAIEDAKA

-361 KLRRDVTPLFRN
+361 KLRSEVTPLFQR

-380 AWAPSARELEEQP
+380 AWAPSAKELEEQP
-393 LADAA
+393 LAEAAA
-398 RKLGRDPVD
+398 RLGKDPVD

-431 KEVAELITDPHTVI
+431 KEVAELITDPHTII

-473 KKTLTI
+473 RKTFTV

-484 QLTQRPAEMFGITDR
+484 NLTQRPAEMFGITDR

-514 PRTVAPGPLKR
+514 AKTVGPGPLKR

-536 VSEATGVDAVIVNGR
+536 VSEASGIDAVIVNGKL
-551 IIRQNGNDVVA
+551 IRRDGRDAVA
-562 ADDRLPGRVLR
+562 ASDKLPGRLLR

>member
-1 MHGRT
+1 M
-6 GASPRGR
+6 S
-13 QEAAM
+13 
-18 TYDLK
+18 YDIK
-23 ITGGTIV
+23 VTGGTIV
-30 DGSGKPGFAG
+30 DGSGKPGFVG
-40 DLGIK
+40 DLGIEG
-45 DGKVVALGKADG
+45 GKVVALGKVDG
-57 PAATTIDARGKIVSP
+57 PADTTIDAAGKIVSP

-81 DAQILWDRMLS
+81 DAQILWDRMLT

-141 GNAWPFETFPQY
+141 GVDWPFETFPQY
-153 LDTLEKQGTAIN
+153 LDALEKRGSAIN
-165 IAALFGHTPLRLY
+165 VATLFGHTPLRMY
-178 VMGEESTERAAT
+178 VMGEESTERVAT
-190 PDEIAKMKTLV
+190 ADEIAAMKRLV
-201 REAMDAGAIG
+201 REAMEAGAIG
-211 FGTSVS
+211 FGTSVA

-229 SRQATVE
+229 SRQATVG

-241 VSVMGELKRGLMQ
+241 ASVMGELKRGLMQ
-254 ITIGRDFSTRQV
+254 VTIGRDFSTKHMAE
-266 GGVSRTYNAPVTWT
+266 VSRKYGIPVTWT
-280 ALLSYLYGPG
+280 ALLSYMYGPG
-290 GHRKQLD
+290 GHRKQLA
-297 LAAEQRKSG
+297 LADEQRKSG
-306 AMVIPQVSCRPLNFE
+306 ALVIPQVSCRPLNFE

-334 FMNELAVEDAKT
+334 FMNELAVEEAKA

-361 KLRRDVTPLFRN
+361 KLRSEVTPLFRN
-373 WWDRVVI
+373 WWDRVII

-393 LADAA
+393 LTEAA
-398 RKLGRDPVD
+398 RKLDKDPVD

-431 KEVAELITDPHTVI
+431 QEVAELITDPHTII

-457 CDACYSTYLL
+457 CDACYATYLL

-473 KKTLTI
+473 RRTFTI

-484 QLTQRPAEMFGITDR
+484 NLTQRPAEMFGITDR

-514 PRTVAPGPLKR
+514 PRTVGPGPLKR

-536 VSEATGVDAVIVNGR
+536 VSEALGIDAVIVNGR
-551 IIRQNGNDVVA
+551 VIRRNGKDTVAGNDP
-562 ADDRLPGRVLR
+562 LPGRLLR

>member
-1 MHGRT
+1 M
-6 GASPRGR
+6 S
-13 QEAAM
+13 
-18 TYDLK
+18 YDVK

-30 DGSGKPGFAG
+30 DGTGKPGFVG
-40 DLGIK
+40 DVGIK
-45 DGKVVALGKADG
+45 DGKVVAMGRADG
-57 PAATTIDARGKIVSP
+57 AATTTIDASGRVVAP

-113 TKAIH
+113 TRAIH
-118 RKLIMQTLE
+118 RKMIMQTLE

-141 GNAWPFETFPQY
+141 GTAWPFETFPQY
-153 LDTLEKQGTAIN
+153 LDALEQRGSAIN
-165 IAALFGHTPLRLY
+165 VAALFGHTPLRLY

-190 PDEIAKMKTLV
+190 VDEVGAMKKLV
-201 REAMDAGAIG
+201 QEAMEAGAIG

-229 SRQATVE
+229 SRQATPE

-241 VSVMGELKRGLMQ
+241 VSVMGEMKRGLMQ
-254 ITIGRDFSTRQV
+254 ITIGRDFSTRHMAE
-266 GGVSRTYNAPVTWT
+266 VSRKYNIPVTWT
-280 ALLSYLYGPG
+280 ALLSHLYGPG

-321 FTFAEPFIFDVMK
+321 VTFAEPFIFDVMP
-334 FMNELAVEDAKT
+334 FMNQLAKADARD
-346 PGTRRRAYADPAWRE
+346 PGARRRAYADPAWRE
-361 KLRRDVTPLFRN
+361 KLRNEVTPVFRN

-380 AWAPSARELEEQP
+380 AWAPSARELEEMP
-393 LADAA
+393 LAVAAA
-398 RKLGRDPVD
+398 RLGKDPVD
-407 LALDLALANDLQA
+407 LALDLALDNDLLA

-431 KEVAELITDPHTVI
+431 KEVAELITDPNTII

-467 GHWVRE
+467 GHWVRDR
-473 KKTLTI
+473 KVFTL
-479 EQAVH
+479 EEAVH
-484 QLTQRPAEMFGITDR
+484 NLTQRPAEMFGITDR
-499 GLLAEGRPADVVVFD
+499 GVLAEGRPADVVVFD
-514 PRTVAPGPLKR
+514 AATVGPGPLKR

-536 VSEATGVDAVIVNGR
+536 ISEASGIDAVIVNGKL
-551 IIRQNGNDVVA
+551 IRRNGKDAITANDK
-562 ADDRLPGRVLR
+562 LPGRLLR
-573 HGRAA
+573 NGRAS

>member
-1 MHGRT
+1 
-6 GASPRGR
+6 
-13 QEAAM
+13 M

-30 DGSGKPGFAG
+30 DGTGKAGFVG

-45 DGKVVALGKADG
+45 NGKVVAMGKADG
-57 PAATTIDARGKIVSP
+57 DATTTIDAKGRVVSP

-81 DAQILWDRMLS
+81 DAQILWDRMLT

-113 TKAIH
+113 TREIH
-118 RKLIMQTLE
+118 RKMIMQTLE

-141 GNAWPFETFPQY
+141 GTDWPFETFPQY
-153 LDTLEKQGTAIN
+153 LDALEKRGSAIN
-165 IAALFGHTPLRLY
+165 VAALFGHTPLRLY

-190 PDEIAKMKTLV
+190 ADEVGAMKKLV
-201 REAMDAGAIG
+201 QEAMEAGAIG

-229 SRQATVE
+229 SRQATPE

-241 VSVMGELKRGLMQ
+241 VSVMGEMKRGLMQ
-254 ITIGRDFSTRQV
+254 ITIGRDFSTRHMAE
-266 GGVSRTYNAPVTWT
+266 VSRKYNIPVTWT
-280 ALLSYLYGPG
+280 ALLSHLYGPG

-321 FTFAEPFIFDVMK
+321 VTFAEPFIFDVMP
-334 FMNELAVEDAKT
+334 FMNELAKADAKD
-346 PGTRRRAYADPAWRE
+346 PGARRRAYADPAWRE
-361 KLRRDVTPLFRN
+361 KLRSEVTPLFQK

-380 AWAPSARELEEQP
+380 AWAPSARELEEMP
-393 LADAA
+393 LSVAAA
-398 RKLGRDPVD
+398 RLGKDPVD
-407 LALDLALANDLQA
+407 LALDLALDNDLLA

-431 KEVAELITDPHTVI
+431 KEVAELITDPNTII

-457 CDACYSTYLL
+457 CDACYSTHLL

-473 KKTLTI
+473 RKVFTV
-479 EQAVH
+479 EEAVH
-484 QLTQRPAEMFGITDR
+484 NLTQRPAEMFGITDR
-499 GLLAEGRPADVVVFD
+499 GVLATGRPADVVVFD
-514 PRTVAPGPLKR
+514 PKTVGPGPLKR
-525 VYDLPAGADRL
+525 VYDMPAGADRL
-536 VSEATGVDAVIVNGR
+536 VSEASGIDAVIVNGR
-551 IIRQNGNDVVA
+551 LIRQDNKDAVSANDK
-562 ADDRLPGRVLR
+562 LPGRLLR

>member
-1 MHGRT
+1 
-6 GASPRGR
+6 
-13 QEAAM
+13 M

-30 DGSGKPGFAG
+30 DGTGKPGFAG

-45 DGKVVALGKADG
+45 DGKVVSLGKADG
-57 PAATTIDARGKIVSP
+57 PAAATVDAIRKVVSP

-81 DAQILWDRMLS
+81 DAQILWDRMLT

-127 KVEGMSLE
+127 KVEGMSLD
-135 ALEAGL
+135 ALHAGL
-141 GNAWPFETFPQY
+141 GDNWPFETFPQY
-153 LDTLEKQGTAIN
+153 LDALEKRGSAIN
-165 IAALFGHTPLRLY
+165 VAALFGHTPLRMY

-190 PDEIAKMKTLV
+190 ADELGAMKKLM
-201 REAMDAGAIG
+201 REAMEAGAIG

-241 VSVMGELKRGLMQ
+241 VSVMGDMKRGLMQ
-254 ITIGRDFSTRQV
+254 ITIGREFSTRHMAE
-266 GGVSRTYNAPVTWT
+266 VSRKYGIPVTWT
-280 ALLSYLYGPG
+280 ALLSHLYGPG

-297 LAAEQRKSG
+297 LAAEQRRSG
-306 AMVIPQVSCRPLNFE
+306 ALVIPQVSCRPLNFE

-334 FMNELAVEDAKT
+334 FMNELTVEDAHS
-346 PGTRRRAYADPAWRE
+346 PGARRRAYADPAWRRKFTAE
-361 KLRRDVTPLFRN
+361 LTPLFQR
-373 WWDRVVI
+373 WWDRTVI
-380 AWAPSARELEEQP
+380 AWAPSAKELEEQP
-393 LADAA
+393 LAVAA
-398 RKLGRDPVD
+398 AKLGKDPVD
-407 LALDLALANDLQA
+407 LALDLALASDLQA

-431 KEVAELITDPHTVI
+431 KEVAELITDPHTII

-457 CDACYSTYLL
+457 CDACYSTHLL
-467 GHWVRE
+467 GHWVRD
-473 KKTLTI
+473 KKTFTI

-484 QLTQRPAEMFGITDR
+484 NLTQRPAEMFGISDR
-499 GLLAEGRPADVVVFD
+499 GLLAPGRPADVVVFD
-514 PRTVAPGPLKR
+514 PKTVGPGPLKR
-525 VYDLPAGADRL
+525 VHDLPAGADRL
-536 VSEATGVDAVIVNGR
+536 VSEASGIDAVIVNGQL
-551 IIRQNGNDVVA
+551 IRRDGKDAVSANDK
-562 ADDRLPGRVLR
+562 LPGRLLR

>member
-1 MHGRT
+1 
-6 GASPRGR
+6 
-13 QEAAM
+13 M

-30 DGSGKPGFAG
+30 DGSGKPGFVG

-45 DGKVVALGKADG
+45 NGKVAALGKAQGEAATTIEAAGKVVA
-57 PAATTIDARGKIVSP
+57 P

-81 DAQILWDRMLS
+81 DAQILWDRLLS

-113 TKAIH
+113 TRAAH
-118 RKLIMQTLE
+118 RKLILQTLE
-127 KVEGMSLE
+127 KVEGMSLD
-135 ALEAGL
+135 ALQAGV
-141 GNAWPFETFPQY
+141 GDDWPFETFPQY
-153 LDTLEKQGTAIN
+153 LDMLEKRGSAIN
-165 IAALFGHTPLRLY
+165 VAALFGHTPLRLY
-178 VMGEESTERAAT
+178 VMGDASTERAAM
-190 PDEIAKMKTLV
+190 PDEISAMKKLV
-201 REAMDAGAIG
+201 REALEAGAIG

-241 VSVMGELKRGLMQ
+241 VSVMGEMKRGLMQ
-254 ITIGRDFSTRQV
+254 ITIGRDFSTRHMAE
-266 GGVSRTYNAPVTWT
+266 VSRKYGIPVTWT

-306 AMVIPQVSCRPLNFE
+306 ALVIPQVSCRPLNFE

-346 PGTRRRAYADPAWRE
+346 PGTRRRAYADAVWRE
-361 KLRRDVTPLFRN
+361 KLRSEVTPLFRN

-393 LADAA
+393 LSQAA
-398 RKLGRDPVD
+398 RKLGKDPVD
-407 LALDLALANDLQA
+407 LALDLALANDLQT
-420 RFRMAVMNFDE
+420 RFRMAVMNFDD
-431 KEVAELITDPHTVI
+431 KEVAELITDPHTLI

-457 CDACYSTYLL
+457 CDACYSTHLL
-467 GHWVRE
+467 AYWVRE
-473 KKTLTI
+473 RRTFTI

-484 QLTQRPAEMFGITDR
+484 NLTQRPAETFGITDR
-499 GLLAEGRPADVVVFD
+499 GLLAEGRPADIVVFD
-514 PRTVAPGPLKR
+514 PATVGPGPLKR
-525 VYDLPAGADRL
+525 VHDLPAGADRL
-536 VSEATGVDAVIVNGR
+536 VSDAHGIDAVIVNGTV
-551 IIRQNGNDVVA
+551 IRRAGKDTVA
-562 ADDRLPGRVLR
+562 ADDKLPGRLLR